1 MEETTVTIVKKPRK
15 KLSKEDIPSID
26 AMINQTDPAQE
37 TVAPVV
43 NEIISSFNPLH
54 IKVLESSIQN
64 ATPALLIGHTGLGKT
79 TLIKELAKKH
89 NKNLVRISV
98 HSGVTADE
106 ILGKWLAINGST
118 VWEDGILVKAMKN
131 GDWVVFDEINACPA
145 DVMFA
150 MHALLDDEKIVTL
163 LEKNGEIVRPL
174 DSFRF
179 FATMNPPEDYA
190 GTKEMNMAFMSRFNA
205 VLFIEPFAR
214 AEEIKILERRGL
226 PRVVSEKLVDL
237 ANTLREFKT
246 NDEISYFCGTRD
258 IINTGLLLGNG
269 IALDTA
275 ITFGI
280 LNKVSPE
287 DRTFLQS
294 KNIGHNSKPAY
305 QETIEKLNTSVKELE
320 NTLAKVVK
328 EKADTQ
334 KELEELKA
342 KAQNAGNVNVD
353 PKTMRALNLLKIVNN
368 APANTKT
375 NEAPF

>member
-1 MEETTVTIVKKPRK
+1 MEETTVKKTRK

-26 AMINQTDPAQE
+26 ALINQTDPAQE

-131 GDWVVFDEINACPA
+131 GEWVVFDEINACPA

-214 AEEIKILERRGL
+214 DEEIKILERRGL
-226 PRVVSEKLVDL
+226 PNVVSEKLVDL

-246 NDEISYFCGTRD
+246 KDEISYFCGTRD
-258 IINTGLLLGNG
+258 IINTGLLLGDG
-269 IALDTA
+269 VALDTA

-287 DRTFLQS
+287 DRAFLQS
-294 KNIGHNSKPAY
+294 RNIGHNSKPAY
-305 QETIEKLNTSVKELE
+305 QKELDSLKDSKKELE
-320 NTLAKVVK
+320 RELATVK
-328 EKADTQ
+328 TNNAKIQ

-342 KAQNAGNVNVD
+342 KSKNAGNVNVD

-368 APANTKT
+368 APANPKT
-375 NEAPF
+375 NEHPF